1 MSGASILDRYFKYP
15 LLWDTAIASSSTL
28 VVDLLLRK
36 GLIVRQEFA
45 IVSGWIGDM
54 ANAGLTS
61 AGFILTCLTILVTFK
76 STLTRPSA
84 AEDST
89 FNQFFDSSLYHRT
102 IIILKWCVYSVL
114 LVSGGCYFLRL
125 LVHDGTSLLIKYFAF
140 GAVVLLLSL
149 WRCVLVLGLV
159 LRLQRGDGS

>member
-15 LLWDTAIASSSTL
+15 VLWDIAIASSLTL
-28 VVDLLLRK
+28 VVDLLLRRRT
-36 GLIVRQEFA
+36 IVAQELTV
-45 IVSGWIGDM
+45 VSGWIGDM

-76 STLTRPSA
+76 STLARPST

-89 FNQFFDSSLYHRT
+89 FNQFFDSSLYHKT
-102 IIILKWCVYSVL
+102 ITIMKWCVYSVL
-114 LVSGGCYFLRL
+114 LVSCGCYFLRL
-125 LVHDGTSLLIKYFAF
+125 LVQDSSSLLVKYFAF

-149 WRCVLVLGLV
+149 WRCVLVLGMV
-159 LRLQRGDGS
+159 LRLQRGEHS